1 MNQRLIPALLTLAG
15 AVCAVLPATG
25 HAGGGHAWR
34 LAPQADGTEAPQYL
48 NPAGEGRRQ
57 WLRLNCYSCHGMNAA
72 GGMGPAVAG
81 KERGDVAEAVLEGK
95 DEGMRSYRGYVSSR
109 DIDNLTAYL
118 RSIGTASEPLFNDW
132 WVPYPPK

>member
-1 MNQRLIPALLTLAG
+1 MNQRLIPALLALAG
-15 AVCAVLPATG
+15 AVFATLPATSQ
-25 HAGGGHAWR
+25 AGDHAWR
-34 LAPQADGTEAPQYL
+34 LAPQANGTAAPQYL

-95 DEGMRSYRGYVSSR
+95 DEGMRSYRGYVTSR

-118 RSIGTASEPLFNDW
+118 NSIGTAAEPLFNDW